1 VTLPNGQNL
10 AIAVFVADS
19 TAESAIRERAIAQVT
34 RTVWDEW
41 SK

>member
-1 VTLPNGQNL
+1 MEQDSEAG
-10 AIAVFVADS
+10 AIAVFVSDS
-19 TAESAIRERAIAQVT
+19 TADESIRERAIAQVT